1 MAMGLPTAVGGDEHE
16 EMASE
21 AAMEG
26 KSHYVIKV
34 TPTLVYLDA
43 GSEAGAHGDQSF
55 VIIREHEGMY
65 VPVGHVTLIRV
76 YESFSIAEI
85 NSIATGE
92 EISVLDRVVMADEWE
107 RMAPEM
113 ESMAAAERR
122 RDPAGGRRSLVLL
135 GGADL
140 GKDVDLLFAGSRLA
154 GVDGVGGGGIGV
166 RLTRAFGRHW
176 RFGVSY
182 RLSGDPLSANADV
195 TQLSIEIDTH
205 LLLRGVG
212 RTGPYLGVGVGLHQ
226 LSWDSPANVDDTTYK
241 AGYNAMG
248 GLEIVGATGAWSLLL
263 EGGTSR

>member
-1 MAMGLPTAVGGDEHE
+1 MSKRAFAASLLPLVAAMAMGLPTAVGGDEHE

-122 RDPAGGRRSLVLL
+122 RDPAGGRGRPKPGRWLPAAGLARGWRAL
-135 GGADL
+135 PPGAARRTRRPD
-140 GKDVDLLFAGSRLA
+140 RLPTA
-154 GVDGVGGGGIGV
+154 I
-166 RLTRAFGRHW
+166 A
-176 RFGVSY
+176 S
-182 RLSGDPLSANADV
+182 P
-195 TQLSIEIDTH
+195 
-205 LLLRGVG
+205 RGPG
-212 RTGPYLGVGVGLHQ
+212 EPGP
-226 LSWDSPANVDDTTYK
+226 
-241 AGYNAMG
+241 
-248 GLEIVGATGAWSLLL
+248 
-263 EGGTSR
+263 GTAR